1 MSLSKK
7 PYKGTRDFFP
17 ENKRALDYIFSIM
30 RKTAFEFGYES
41 YDGPLLEEV
50 DLYRAKSGE
59 ELINDQIYNFIDR
72 GNREVAIRPEMTPT
86 VARMVALIH
95 REEAK
100 PIRWFSIPNL
110 MRYEKPQKGRLREHW
125 QFNCDIFGAPEG
137 HGELEILTLVIKL
150 LKNFGANESQF
161 EILIN
166 DRRIVDFIIK
176 QKMGLNEEK
185 AYKLYKIIDKSK
197 KVGPEALEKM
207 INDLGLDAE
216 AKTVFDKYLAVSSFG
231 DMLHL
236 LKNEGAPQE
245 VIENLVDF
253 SDKLD
258 QLDLIKYFRYD
269 PTIVR
274 GLDYYTGMVFEVFD
288 KHPENRRA
296 ISGGGAYSDLLKIFN
311 EAPMPGV
318 GFGLGDVTL
327 KDFLEVHGLLP
338 NFKTPENDL
347 FISYQTEKAETEA
360 IKLANNLRDKG
371 LRVVVHFG
379 ELKFKKIFG
388 LAEKKG
394 AKAAALIGEDE
405 LKQQKVQIKNLS
417 TRDQQEYSLADIDA
431 IYSNLK

>member
-17 ENKRALDYIFSIM
+17 KDKRALDYIFSVM

-59 ELINDQIYNFIDR
+59 ELINDQIYNFLDR

-150 LKNFGANESQF
+150 LKNFGANETQF

-166 DRRIVDFIIK
+166 DRRVVDYIIK
-176 QKMGLNEEK
+176 EKMNLDEERS
-185 AYKLYKIIDKSK
+185 YKLYKIIDKSK
-197 KVGPEALEKM
+197 KVSPEALEKM
-207 INDLGLDAE
+207 VDELNLDQD
-216 AKTVFDKYLAVSSFG
+216 AKNVFNKYLAVSSFG

-236 LKNEGAPQE
+236 LKSEGAPQE
-245 VIENLVDF
+245 RIEDLVSF
-253 SDKLD
+253 SEKLDKLE
-258 QLDLIKYFRYD
+258 LIKYFRYD

-274 GLDYYTGMVFEVFD
+274 GLDYYTGMVFEVYD
-288 KHPENRRA
+288 KHPDNRRA
-296 ISGGGAYSDLLKIFN
+296 ISGGGSYSDLLKIFN

-327 KDFLEVHGLLP
+327 KDFLEIHKLLP
-338 NFKTPENDL
+338 NFETPENDI
-347 FISYQTEKAETEA
+347 FITYQTEKAEIEA
-360 IKLANNLRDKG
+360 IKLANSLREKG
-371 LRVVVHFG
+371 LRVVIHFG

-394 AKAAALIGEDE
+394 AQWVALMGEDE
-405 LKQQKVQIKNLS
+405 FNQQKVQIKNLS
-417 TRDQQEYSLADIDA
+417 TRDQKEFSLSDIDS

>member
-258 QLDLIKYFRYD
+258 QLDLIKYFFL
-269 PTIVR
+269 TN
-274 GLDYYTGMVFEVFD
+274 T
-288 KHPENRRA
+288 
-296 ISGGGAYSDLLKIFN
+296 LKTEGPLVVVVLTLIFLRSLMR
-311 EAPMPGV
+311 PPCQ
-318 GFGLGDVTL
+318 GLGL
-327 KDFLEVHGLLP
+327 ALGMLL
-338 NFKTPENDL
+338 
-347 FISYQTEKAETEA
+347 
-360 IKLANNLRDKG
+360 
-371 LRVVVHFG
+371 
-379 ELKFKKIFG
+379 
-388 LAEKKG
+388 
-394 AKAAALIGEDE
+394 
-405 LKQQKVQIKNLS
+405 
-417 TRDQQEYSLADIDA
+417 
-431 IYSNLK
+431 